1 MGSLGFE
8 EMIVIAIVAIILYGR
23 DLPSVARKVGRWYS
37 NLRRQLGDIKDELK
51 RHIPDE
57 EIEEIKSAAENPVKA
72 FTETAATPDPDP
84 TPPAPPVEPAPPPEP
99 GPSAGLP
106 GPDPSDPEYRPDAAK
121 AFDPTRPPE
130 LPAEAGPGGNGNG
143 GGAESGPTAPPAPET
158 AEKQAPP

>member
-8 EMIVIAIVAIILYGR
+8 EMIVIAVVAIILYGR

-57 EIEEIKSAAENPVKA
+57 EIEEIKSAADPAKA
-72 FTETAATPDPDP
+72 FTEAASAGPDPDP
-84 TPPAPPVEPAPPPEP
+84 TPPAPPPAEAPS
-99 GPSAGLP
+99 PSAALP

-130 LPAEAGPGGNGNG
+130 PQPPPPGNGNG
-143 GGAESGPTAPPAPET
+143 AEPPGGAGAPPESDAVEPAKKET
-158 AEKQAPP
+158 PAA